1 MATGRLR
8 YNVKKNNEN
17 KPAKQ
22 YKQTCPALFKLAN
35 VSYVLALQDGGYR
48 R

>member
-8 YNVKKNNEN
+8 YNVKTNEN

-22 YKQTCPALFKLAN
+22 YKQTSPALFKLAN